1 LIAPTDALAGLK
13 RRFNLRLIFNERDR
27 KVERA
32 LQIDRLLLLLATTI
46 ACSGVRVNAPQTGS

>member
-1 LIAPTDALAGLK
+1 MIAPTDALAGLK

-32 LQIDRLLLLLATTI
+32 LQIDRLLLLANTI

>member
-1 LIAPTDALAGLK
+1 MIAPTDALAGLK

-32 LQIDRLLLLLATTI
+32 LQIDRLLLFREHHCLL
-46 ACSGVRVNAPQTGS
+46 GRRVNAPQTGS